1 MTARLG
7 GSRERQREVCQ
18 GCWEEKEKVDRWGEN
33 MSVGVFVSSAP
44 LFVLVLLQNWRQTR
58 GCIIGAPSHGCL
70 TPRLLSVYKAA
81 AAVKVC
87 EGSDP
92 PPLPNWRH
100 QHQPKFP
107 ARDFNKV

>member
-70 TPRLLSVYKAA
+70 TPRLHSGLQGGGSI
-81 AAVKVC
+81 
-87 EGSDP
+87 EG
-92 PPLPNWRH
+92 L
-100 QHQPKFP
+100 
-107 ARDFNKV
+107 